1 MSCLLILFTTVQK
14 YTPTNNNNHHH
25 KKKTICKSTVGKGK
39 QQGETEFPYKKCPPK
54 LKDNTIKNRIS
65 KIYSYTLCKEKR
77 KRYKRNC

>member
-1 MSCLLILFTTVQK
+1 MSCSLILFTTVQK

-65 KIYSYTLCKEKR
+65 NIQLYIM
-77 KRYKRNC
+77 